1 MSSFVELD
9 PIAWSEKHFGQC
21 ELGDV
26 RRTRRLVL
34 YAQQMAGSPDGSTPQ
49 QTEGWGDCK
58 AVYRLFNCEEVQFAT
73 VTAEHYRQTCSVQ
86 AGTYFVIHD
95 KTEIDYGYKSN
106 REGLGRLGSDVHRGF
121 FLQSALMVET
131 SSSAVVGLGA
141 QELYIRPIGK
151 VKRVNRV
158 KSCKRTTEAEVWGRV
173 MDRVVPL
180 NKGVKLIHVCDR
192 EADNFD
198 VFAHL
203 HVKGDSWIIRAAQL
217 RRIVKTTSGER
228 IKLQDLCESLP
239 PIGRYQ
245 VFVRANKKQKERW
258 ATVEVRSCPLMLVR
272 PPEGSTSFVKE
283 HDIREITTNM
293 VEVRE
298 VDTPKGCEEIRW
310 VLYTREPVSTNKA
323 SIEVIGG
330 YEHRPIIEEFH
341 KAAKTGLEVES
352 RQYQLADRLQP
363 LIGLTSVQAVRLLQ
377 LRDVARIA
385 PDTPAK
391 RLVPPQWLEVIR
403 KVLRRPV
410 VIKTVGEFMRALAS
424 LGGFLGR
431 KSDGEPGWIVIWR
444 GMKSLALML
453 RGYTAALDKCG

>member
-9 PIAWSEKHFGQC
+9 PVAWSEKHFGKCQ
-21 ELGDV
+21 LGDA

-34 YAQQMAGSPDGSTPQ
+34 YAQQMAESPDGSTPQ
-49 QTEGWGDCK
+49 QTEGWSDCK
-58 AVYRLFNCEEVQFAT
+58 AVYRLFSCEEVQFAA
-73 VTAEHYRQTCSVQ
+73 VTAEHYRHTCSVP
-86 AGTYFVIHD
+86 AGSYYVIHD
-95 KTEIDYGYKSN
+95 KTEIDYGYKSK
-106 REGLGRLGSDVHRGF
+106 RKGLGRLGSDDHRGF
-121 FLQSALMVET
+121 FMQSALMVET

-151 VKRVNRV
+151 VNRVNRV
-158 KSCKRTTEAEVWGRV
+158 DSCKRASEAEIWGRV
-173 MDRVVPL
+173 MDRVVPI
-180 NKGVKLIHVCDR
+180 NDGVKLVHVCDR

-217 RRIVKTTSGER
+217 TRIIKTTSGNKM
-228 IKLQDLCESLP
+228 KLHQLCESLP
-239 PIGRYQ
+239 PIGSYQ
-245 VFVRANKKQKERW
+245 VFVKANKKQKERW
-258 ATVEVRSCPLMLVR
+258 ATVEVRSSPLTLVR
-272 PPEGSTSFVKE
+272 PPEGSTTFVKE
-283 HDIREITTNM
+283 HNIREISTN
-293 VEVRE
+293 VVDVRE
-298 VDTPKGCEEIRW
+298 VNAPKGSEKIHW
-310 VLYTREPVSTNKA
+310 VLLTREPVNTFKA
-323 SIEVIGG
+323 SVEVIRG

-341 KAAKTGLEVES
+341 KASKTGLDVER
-352 RQYQLADRLQP
+352 RQYQQADRLEP

-391 RLVPPQWLEVIR
+391 RLVPPQWLVVMS

-410 VIKTVGEFMRALAS
+410 VIKTVGDFIRALAT

-453 RGYTAALDKCG
+453 RGYNALLDKCG